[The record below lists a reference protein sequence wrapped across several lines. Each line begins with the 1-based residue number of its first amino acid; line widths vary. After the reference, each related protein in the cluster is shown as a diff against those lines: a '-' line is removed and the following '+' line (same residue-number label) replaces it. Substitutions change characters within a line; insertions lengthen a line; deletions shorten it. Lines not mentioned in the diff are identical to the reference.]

1 MGCIQANN
9 KEREA
14 KKRAIQQ
21 RFTKPNQ
28 SDASSSQSL
37 RKHMTRKALY

>member
-14 KKRAIQQ
+14 KKRAIQK
-21 RFTKPNQ
+21 RFEKPNQ
-28 SDASSSQSL
+28 SDMSSSSSL
-37 RKHMTRKALY
+37 RKHNTRRALY